1 VYGRLQKK
9 ELSFTIQ
16 AECANSGRQIEI
28 ELDSE
33 LDITHV
39 ADGSNPMFCI
49 AITPLAK
56 TKDPSIVDVF

>member
-9 ELSFTIQ
+9 ELSFTIE

-28 ELDSE
+28 KLDSE
-33 LDITHV
+33 LNITHV
-39 ADGSNPMFCI
+39 PDGSDLMVCVP
-49 AITPLAK
+49 ITPLAN

>member
-1 VYGRLQKK
+1 M
-9 ELSFTIQ
+9 SFTIQ

-39 ADGSNPMFCI
+39 TDGSDPMFCI